1 MNSLQVQTRKKSV
14 ALLQLA
20 TKEAVER
27 KMEVWFI
34 IWTSMGWSYTHAPLR
49 RIFTTKNGVG
59 FKVEGTEKVFAQKD
73 LYPSEE
79 IVKFALQQL
88 ISNH

>member
-1 MNSLQVQTRKKSV
+1 MTKAIQPRKSRSL
-14 ALLQLA
+14 ALQLA
-20 TKEAVER
+20 TKEAVEQ
-27 KMEVWFI
+27 KTEVWFI

-59 FKVEGTEKVFAQKD
+59 FKVEGTERVFAQKD

-79 IVKFALQQL
+79 VVQFALQQL
-88 ISNH
+88 IGIH

>member
-1 MNSLQVQTRKKSV
+1 MTKAIQPRKSRSLT
-14 ALLQLA
+14 LQLA
-20 TKEAVER
+20 TKEAVDQ

-59 FKVEGTEKVFAQKD
+59 FKVEGTERVFAQKD

-79 IVKFALQQL
+79 VVRFALQQL
-88 ISNH
+88 IGIH

>member
-1 MNSLQVQTRKKSV
+1 MTKAIQPRKSRSL
-14 ALLQLA
+14 ALQLV
-20 TKEAVER
+20 TKEAVEQ

-59 FKVEGTEKVFAQKD
+59 FKVEGTERVFAQKD

-79 IVKFALQQL
+79 VVQFALQQL
-88 ISNH
+88 IGIH

>member
-1 MNSLQVQTRKKSV
+1 MTKAIQPRKSRSL
-14 ALLQLA
+14 ALQLA
-20 TKEAVER
+20 TKEAVEQ

-59 FKVEGTEKVFAQKD
+59 FKVEGTERVFAQKD

-79 IVKFALQQL
+79 VVQFALQQL
-88 ISNH
+88 IGIH

>member
-1 MNSLQVQTRKKSV
+1 MTKAIQPRKSRSL
-14 ALLQLA
+14 ALQLA
-20 TKEAVER
+20 TKQAVEQ

-59 FKVEGTEKVFAQKD
+59 FKVEGTERVFAQKD

-79 IVKFALQQL
+79 VVQFALQQL
-88 ISNH
+88 IGIH

>member
-1 MNSLQVQTRKKSV
+1 MTKAIQPRKGRSL
-14 ALLQLA
+14 ALQLA
-20 TKEAVER
+20 TKEAVEQ

-59 FKVEGTEKVFAQKD
+59 FKVEGTERVFAQKD

-79 IVKFALQQL
+79 VVQFALQQL
-88 ISNH
+88 IGIH